1 MHCLR
6 ITLTTN
12 FSRDKLV
19 FNATVELESKAHGV
33 LEWPGLTS
41 RVKR

>member
-1 MHCLR
+1 MDCPEA
-6 ITLTTN
+6 TLTSN
-12 FSRDKLV
+12 FSRDEVV
-19 FNATVELESKAHGV
+19 FSATIDLESKAHGV